1 MLSSVLTLFI
11 ASWGSFIYYLIVLLV
26 LAVGLL
32 IAGSQWQRSQAMQSP
47 SLLLAARTQT
57 FAFAGSLALRLLLT
71 SVPFL
76 ADGITSSSLTW
87 SLPLERAVDLL
98 SVALLVWAF
107 APVLRQHQWPARA
120 WLALNTLAAVAFCV
134 LSVAVP
140 ANLPGTPLT
149 DFNSS
154 PAGWM
159 WAVWQVISAGLAIL
173 ALSLSTV
180 QSREEDAAAAFVEE
194 RSLALVAFGAL
205 LTGHVLHL
213 FTLANLLP
221 AYPAPNNLASWTR
234 WAQLVAW
241 PVLVFALYRQ
251 TIATLS
257 TQSHQLRNLSQTS
270 LDQIREMI
278 NLFDVSRKISGS
290 LDLGEVVEAA
300 THNLAKTLHA
310 EQCAIGLLESA
321 QPGQLRLVA
330 IHNPA
335 STTPNSTPPT
345 LALDQQPVIQH
356 ALQRMCQVQVKPPVP
371 DAWLATLF
379 ARLGSPNPGPLLIQ
393 PLGRQ
398 AAALGVLLLGNAI
411 SQRSFSPEQ
420 EQLCRTL
427 GTQVTLAIQNAR
439 SYQALETRA
448 QQLTWAL
455 RNQEAESS
463 RQRVSL
469 EAELKKSREEIALF
483 AQRAYERDQAARSG
497 WQALEQARS
506 RLMTLEDAVE
516 KARTAIERMTREKQT
531 LSSEAEQRA
540 AELKQMETECTAL
553 QDKVRELEHEAAE
566 RGRKLARVM
575 RRQRGAQEGQVPALP
590 AGSEGSEPVLE
601 DLTCGVVI
609 SDSSGTVTRA
619 NRIAVQML
627 QVASDAI
634 LSQPL
639 AHLAQDEQWRKA
651 VAELSIKPHAMVVTT
666 VTVAG
671 RVLRTILSSMAATR
685 NGEPQKGTVAIFY
698 DITSEAESQ
707 QARDG
712 FVASL
717 SQELRTP
724 MTSII
729 GYTDLLLGES
739 VGLIS
744 DMQRKFLQRIKANIE
759 RMASLLNDLI
769 SVTVIDAGQ
778 LEIHPTPVDL
788 GAVIE
793 ETIIG
798 ARAQLEDKE
807 ITLELK
813 LPEEMPPAQAD
824 ADCLRQIL
832 ANLLNNATKCSPVGS
847 TIELSASISY
857 NDEAANPEGTR
868 FLKVSIQDSGGGIAP
883 QDQARVFDRFYRAE
897 RALIN
902 GLGETGVGLAIV
914 KSLVEAHGGRVW
926 VESDMGVGS
935 TFSFLL
941 PIAEDYQDPW
951 LEVDVPPLDLSS
963 DRHD

>member
-1 MLSSVLTLFI
+1 MLSSIASLFT
-11 ASWGSFIYYLIVLLV
+11 ASWGSFIYNLIVLLV

-32 IAGSQWQRSQAMQSP
+32 IARSQWQRSQAMRSP
-47 SLLLAARTQT
+47 SLLLAARIQT
-57 FAFAGSLALRLLLT
+57 FAFAGSLALRLLLAG
-71 SVPFL
+71 VPLL
-76 ADGITSSSLTW
+76 AEGSTSSALAW

-98 SVALLVWAF
+98 SVALLAWAF
-107 APVLRQHQWPARA
+107 APALRQHRWPARA
-120 WLALNTLAAVAFCV
+120 WLALNAL
-134 LSVAVP
+134 VAVIVCVVSLSAP
-140 ANLPGTPLT
+140 ATLPGAPLT
-149 DFNSS
+149 DFNIS
-154 PAGWM
+154 PSGWI
-159 WAVWQVISAGLAIL
+159 WAICQVVGGGLAVL
-173 ALSLSTV
+173 ALSLPAV
-180 QSREEDAAAAFVEE
+180 PPRDEDAAAVFVEE

-205 LTGHVLHL
+205 LAGYVLHL

-221 AYPAPNNLASWTR
+221 AYPAPDNLASWAR
-234 WAQLVAW
+234 WAQLAAW

-251 TIATLS
+251 TIAALS
-257 TQSHQLRNLSQTS
+257 TRSAPSRALGQPSP
-270 LDQIREMI
+270 DQIREMI
-278 NLFDVSRKISGS
+278 DLFDVSRKINGS
-290 LDLGEVVEAA
+290 LDVGEAA
-300 THNLAKTLHA
+300 EAAAHSLARMLRA
-310 EQCAIGLLESA
+310 EQCAIGLVESG

-335 STTPNSTPPT
+335 SGAPIPASPA
-345 LALDQQPVIQH
+345 LALDQQPVVRN
-356 ALQRMCQVQVKPPVP
+356 ALQRMVQVQVKPPVP
-371 DAWLATLF
+371 GGWLAALF

-393 PLGRQ
+393 PLGRP
-398 AAALGVLLLGNAI
+398 AAALGVLLFGNAA
-411 SQRSFSPEQ
+411 SQRPFNAEQ

-427 GTQVTLAIQNAR
+427 GTQLTLAIQNAR

-463 RQRVSL
+463 RQRASL

-506 RLMTLEDAVE
+506 RLATLEDAVE
-516 KARTAIERMTREKQT
+516 KGRTAIERMTAEKQT
-531 LSSEAEQRA
+531 LSSEAQQRA
-540 AELKQMETECTAL
+540 AELKQMETECAAL
-553 QDKVRELEHEAAE
+553 QDKVRGLEHEAAE
-566 RGRKLARVM
+566 RDRKLARVM
-575 RRQRGAQEGQVPALP
+575 RRQRGAQDGQAATLP
-590 AGSEGSEPVLE
+590 TGSEGSEAVLE

-619 NRIAVQML
+619 NRIAIEML
-627 QVASDAI
+627 QAAPDAI
-634 LSQPL
+634 LNQPL

-651 VAELSIKPHAMVVTT
+651 VAELSTKPHAMVVTT
-666 VTVAG
+666 VTVSG
-671 RVLRTILSSMAATR
+671 RVLRTILSSMAATL
-685 NGEPQKGTVAIFY
+685 NGEPQKGTVAILY

-744 DMQRKFLQRIKANIE
+744 GMQRKFLQRIKANIE
-759 RMASLLNDLI
+759 RMTSLLNDLI

-778 LEIHPTPVDL
+778 LEIHPVPVDL

-813 LPEEMPPAQAD
+813 LPEELPPAQAD
-824 ADCLRQIL
+824 ADCVRQIL

-847 TIELSASISY
+847 TIEMTATLSS

-941 PIAEDYQDPW
+941 PVAENYQDPW